1 METVVDEQ
9 IKKEDIE
16 TVLNGILTNAKN
28 ELLSKTQSDLEDY
41 WYFRYDADRSKE
53 WNLYQ
58 FTKALDLYKSNCRR
72 WEEHHNGNSCV
83 VERVRDQYLM
93 PKITQFI
100 KDMV

>member
-1 METVVDEQ
+1 MNEQ
-9 IKKEDIE
+9 ITQKDIE
-16 TVLNGILTNAKN
+16 TVLNGILINARD
-28 ELLSKTQSDLEDY
+28 ELISKTRSQLEDY
-41 WYFRYDADRSKE
+41 WYFQYDAAKSKE